1 MTAPRTTPLRT
12 ALAAATTTLRDA
24 GVDSPEHDAR
34 ALACH
39 VLGLAKPSDLL
50 LVDDL
55 SDADTAAYD
64 DLVAR
69 RASRV
74 PLQHLTGSVGFRYVE
89 LEVGPGVFVP
99 RPETESVVQWAVDAV
114 RAEGWA
120 APLCVDLCTGSG
132 TIAFALANEVPG
144 ATVHAVER
152 DPGALEWT
160 RRNAANRVKAG
171 DPEVQLHLGSVEGCL
186 PGMDGTFHLV
196 ASNPP
201 YVATTERHIPDPEVL
216 DHDPEIALF
225 AGEDGLDV
233 VRLVE
238 QTARRLLRPGGLVVV
253 EHSDR
258 QGETAPAVFRAA
270 GGWAEVAD
278 HRDLTGRDRYVTARW
293 TGA

>member
-1 MTAPRTTPLRT
+1 
-12 ALAAATTTLRDA
+12 
-24 GVDSPEHDAR
+24 VSSPEHDAR
-34 ALACH
+34 ALAVH

-50 LVDDL
+50 LVDDI
-55 SDADTAAYD
+55 DEGPYG

-69 RASRV
+69 RAARV
-74 PLQHLTGSVGFRYVE
+74 PLQHLTGSVGFRYIE

-114 RAEGWA
+114 RDLE
-120 APLCVDLCTGSG
+120 APLLVDLCTGSG
-132 TIAFALANEVPG
+132 TIAFALANELPG

-160 RRNAANRVKAG
+160 RRNAQNRVKAG
-171 DPEVQLHLGSVEGCL
+171 DREVQLHLGSVEGCL
-186 PGMDGTFHLV
+186 PELDGRVDLV

-201 YVATTERHIPDPEVL
+201 YVAEGERHLPDPEVV

-233 VRLVE
+233 IRLVE
-238 QTARRLLRPGGLVVV
+238 QAARRLLRPGGLVVV

-258 QGETAPAVFRAA
+258 QGTSAPAVFEEA
-270 GGWAEVAD
+270 GGWTEVAD
-278 HRDLTGRDRYVTARW
+278 HQDLTGRDRYVTARW
-293 TGA
+293 MG